1 MEHFLKKSNITFQ
14 REFKE
19 THIIFK
25 LKLSQKEKVEF
36 ENFLKIFNP
45 QELKILQ

>member
-1 MEHFLKKSNITFQ
+1 NNITFQ